1 MPNLNWHIF
10 VFNFFKMLAQNQVK
24 QSHKW
29 SLSMELINLSLPVI
43 AKCLFEWPCPVISC
57 CDNHTNS
64 IKAVVMVCIVL
75 NICKLYCTPQ
85 QPEVIVLKKKK
96 TVPNVFFFHLL
107 LLLFFVF
114 VIFLIPQPH
123 LQWLCYQGS
132 QAKGWSNHN
141 FSTGLGRNNEV
152 TKLQLPW

>member
-96 TVPNVFFFHLL
+96 NCAKRVFFFIS
-107 LLLFFVF
+107 FFF
-114 VIFLIPQPH
+114 SFSSSSSSSFPSLICNDYVIRAARQ
-123 LQWLCYQGS
+123 
-132 QAKGWSNHN
+132 KGGATIISA
-141 FSTGLGRNNEV
+141 LD
-152 TKLQLPW
+152 